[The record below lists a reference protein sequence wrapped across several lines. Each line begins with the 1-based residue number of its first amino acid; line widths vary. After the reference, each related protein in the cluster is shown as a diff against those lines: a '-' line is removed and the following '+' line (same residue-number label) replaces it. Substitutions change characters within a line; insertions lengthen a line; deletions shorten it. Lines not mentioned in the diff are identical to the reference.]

1 MGLINIQYFVRSHF
15 NNPQLVQLCYNKWI
29 HQYVRHLLTLSAH
42 AREGYSSRFVCV
54 CHCVCHTLAL
64 KRQDCF
70 DVRDRHRREAG
81 KGAIGLNVAD
91 F

>member
-1 MGLINIQYFVRSHF
+1 MRVRVIAVV
-15 NNPQLVQLCYNKWI
+15 L
-29 HQYVRHLLTLSAH
+29 R
-42 AREGYSSRFVCV
+42 V

-70 DVRDRHRREAG
+70 DVRDRHQREAG